1 MAKETIELKIHC
13 GTPMVGTLMFG
24 GAEFYCVKCGE
35 TQGVFGPAVTVP
47 WTAKLG
53 EEGKLNQNVFRKIAA
68 VCIPVG
74 CRFPKCKKC
83 DGQDHL
89 LHASNEELNK
99 SSEAYKRLAGGIEE
113 EVLNYILE
121 EETDATN

>member
-13 GTPMVGTLMFG
+13 GTPMISTLMFS
-24 GAEFYCVKCGE
+24 GAEFYCIRCGK
-35 TQGVFGPAVTVP
+35 TQGIFGSAGILP

-53 EEGKLNQNVFRKIAA
+53 EEAKLNKGIFNQIAA
-68 VCIPVG
+68 ACIPVG

-89 LHASNEELNK
+89 LHASNEALNK
-99 SSEAYKRLAGGIEE
+99 SSEAYKLLAGGIEE
-113 EVLNYILE
+113 EILNSIL
-121 EETDATN
+121 DGDSNATN